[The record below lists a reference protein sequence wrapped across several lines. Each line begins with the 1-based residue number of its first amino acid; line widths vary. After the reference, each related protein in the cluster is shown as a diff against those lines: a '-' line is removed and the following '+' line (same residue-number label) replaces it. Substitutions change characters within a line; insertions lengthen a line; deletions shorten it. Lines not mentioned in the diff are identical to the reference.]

1 MSSPPFRARDC
12 AEGQIK
18 NLKRSLDSASR
29 LPVDKDIFDPAEE
42 ALGRLS
48 GAAPGFGRLPTGIR
62 IRIRVQS
69 QVRPHLQVPA
79 VSRTPLQ
86 CQIAVDPEEPPTNV
100 VAALSGLHMLKQRR
114 IDFLDHL
121 LAIVNLI
128 PKLDR

>member
-1 MSSPPFRARDC
+1 MDDC
-12 AEGQIK
+12 LEPLRGLVVGQ
-18 NLKRSLDSASR
+18 L
-29 LPVDKDIFDPAEE
+29 VF
-42 ALGRLS
+42 
-48 GAAPGFGRLPTGIR
+48 R

-86 CQIAVDPEEPPTNV
+86 CQIAGDPEEPPTNI
-100 VAALSGLHMLKQRR
+100 VAALSGLQHMLKQRR